1 MGVVGNVES
10 PHITNDNP
18 ISVNSFSKV
27 GTPVVVTDIEESDIN
42 SSLGGG
48 RILPGSFEYNASAQT
63 FTFLLNPTAMLLK

>member
-18 ISVNSFSKV
+18 ISVNLSFSKV

-42 SSLGGG
+42 SSLTGG
-48 RILPGSFEYNASAQT
+48 RILPAPSNT
-63 FTFLLNPTAMLLK
+63 TRVPKLLLSR